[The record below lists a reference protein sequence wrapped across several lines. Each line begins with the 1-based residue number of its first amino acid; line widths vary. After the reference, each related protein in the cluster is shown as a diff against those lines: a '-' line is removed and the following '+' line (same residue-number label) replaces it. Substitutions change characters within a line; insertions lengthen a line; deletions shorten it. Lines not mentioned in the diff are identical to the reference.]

1 MQISREDTMTERKV
15 IMNDESL
22 AQVSGG
28 DGEIGDPKYNVG
40 DTVALKFA
48 NEEGAITTIYGTV
61 ISVEASPVCW
71 WYRVRYEVNG
81 KVYEHR
87 YPEFGLN

>member
-28 DGEIGDPKYNVG
+28 AGEIGDPKYNVG

-48 NEEGAITTIYGTV
+48 NEEGVITTIYGTV
-61 ISVEASPVCW
+61 ISVEASPACW

>member
-1 MQISREDTMTERKV
+1 MTDKKEIMTDEALSQIS
-15 IMNDESL
+15 
-22 AQVSGG
+22 GG
-28 DGEIGDPKYNVG
+28 TGEIGDPKYTTG

-48 NEEGAITTIYGTV
+48 NDDGVVTTVYGTV
-61 ISVEASPVCW
+61 VSVEESPSCW

-87 YPEFGLN
+87 YPEFALN